1 MRGCTLEAMISIDL
15 ALRLK
20 EAGVVWSPASG
31 DRFVVLDRDMD
42 DLTFAISDMV
52 VEVMDLPTGR
62 ILAFNGTT
70 EWALDDIEEHEV
82 VWLPGEDQLRAMLG
96 EAFLALESVP
106 GGFVVR
112 VERNGSEERH
122 VDLDAESAYAR
133 AVLAR
138 SGS

>member
-1 MRGCTLEAMISIDL
+1 MISIDL

-20 EAGVVWSPASG
+20 EAGVVWTPASG

-42 DLTFAISDMV
+42 DLVFAVSDMV
-52 VEVMDLPTGR
+52 VEVMELPTGR

-70 EWALDDIEEHEV
+70 EWALDDIEEREV
-82 VWLPGEDQLRAMLG
+82 VWLPSEDQLRTMLG
-96 EAFLALESVP
+96 AAFVALESIP

-112 VERNGSEERH
+112 VTQNGSEERH

-138 SGS
+138 GA

>member
-1 MRGCTLEAMISIDL
+1 MISIDL

-20 EAGVVWSPASG
+20 EAGVVWTPASG
-31 DRFVVLDRDMD
+31 DRFVVLERDMD
-42 DLTFAISDMV
+42 DLIFAISDMV

-70 EWALDDIEEHEV
+70 EWALDDIEEREV
-82 VWLPGEDQLRAMLG
+82 LWLPGEDQLRAMLG
-96 EAFLALESVP
+96 ETFVALESVP

-112 VERNGSEERH
+112 VGRNGSEERH

-133 AVLAR
+133 AVLDR

>member
-1 MRGCTLEAMISIDL
+1 MISIDL

-20 EAGVVWSPASG
+20 EAGVVWTPASG
-31 DRFVVLDRDMD
+31 DRFVVLERDMD
-42 DLTFAISDMV
+42 DLIFAISDMV

-70 EWALDDIEEHEV
+70 EWALDDIEEREV

-96 EAFLALESVP
+96 ETFVALESVP

-112 VERNGSEERH
+112 VGRNGSEERH

-133 AVLAR
+133 AVLDR

>member
-1 MRGCTLEAMISIDL
+1 MISIDL

-20 EAGVVWSPASG
+20 EAGAVWSPASG

-42 DLTFAISDMV
+42 DQVFAISDMV

-62 ILAFNGTT
+62 LLAFNGTT
-70 EWALDDIEEHEV
+70 EWALDDIEEREV

-96 EAFLALESVP
+96 ETFLALESVP

-122 VDLDAESAYAR
+122 IDLDAESAYAR

>member
-1 MRGCTLEAMISIDL
+1 MISIDL

-20 EAGVVWSPASG
+20 EAGVVWTPASG
-31 DRFVVLDRDMD
+31 DRFMVLDRDLD
-42 DLTFAISDMV
+42 DHVFAVSDMV

-70 EWALDDIEEHEV
+70 EWALDDVEEGEV
-82 VWLPGEDQLRAMLG
+82 VWLPAEEQLRTMLG
-96 EAFLALESVP
+96 RTFVSLESIP
-106 GGFVVR
+106 GGFAVR
-112 VERNGSEERH
+112 IERDGTEERH

-133 AVLAR
+133 AVLAG